1 MSIQPTLVWLS
12 ATLVCLGLNWPR
24 PAVAGG
30 SDMTV
35 EAVLVWGTN
44 SEKPPNK
51 KLKELEPELARKL
64 GKAPYKWKNYFE
76 VNRKTVDI
84 APSNLKRLP
93 MSEHC
98 ELRVYCNAR
107 RLFIV
112 FTGRRHARHR
122 QPQYVPA
129 CAHIQR
135 LSPVSVMRLRDIART
150 SHGLDW
156 TLAASA

>member
-24 PAVAGG
+24 AAVAGG

-98 ELRVYCNAR
+98 ELEIKNLGDDRVEVK
-107 RLFIV
+107 LI
-112 FTGRRHARHR
+112 G
-122 QPQYVPA
+122 QGK
-129 CAHIQR
+129 
-135 LSPVSVMRLRDIART
+135 PVSRNVEPLPMGHTMILSGDDKNDNAWLIVLRQVATKR
-150 SHGLDW
+150 
-156 TLAASA
+156 